1 MAQLKGTSV
10 VRDLLQCRRMMVPN
24 PRKGKKLSTRM
35 SRITSGYSRSTVVVT
50 FERPKNTNRKT
61 EVVEN
66 PSCPISLSFFNSNSP
81 PVRPEGDTFK
91 GHLDSESAAR
101 PALLSRSVLGHW
113 GHLLLHCLSL
123 SIFLFHL
130 SPGPSASPSPS
141 RTQRSRRRRR
151 SALEVPRPLLALG
164 DQRRT
169 GHGWP
174 ARRGVVEYKDVRRS
188 SSFGIFFV
196 LSQSRRSS
204 RI

>member
-10 VRDLLQCRRMMVPN
+10 VRELLQCRSMMVPN

-101 PALLSRSVLGHW
+101 PALLCPVLFWAIGDIY
-113 GHLLLHCLSL
+113 CFTVSLSL
-123 SIFLFHL
+123 S
-130 SPGPSASPSPS
+130 
-141 RTQRSRRRRR
+141 
-151 SALEVPRPLLALG
+151 
-164 DQRRT
+164 
-169 GHGWP
+169 
-174 ARRGVVEYKDVRRS
+174 
-188 SSFGIFFV
+188 FFFT
-196 LSQSRRSS
+196 
-204 RI
+204 

>member
-1 MAQLKGTSV
+1 MSCIISGIRIS
-10 VRDLLQCRRMMVPN
+10 RPMLQ
-24 PRKGKKLSTRM
+24 
-35 SRITSGYSRSTVVVT
+35 
-50 FERPKNTNRKT
+50 ERPGMSGLTPEIQHGRRGLCVDSR
-61 EVVEN
+61 ESIL
-66 PSCPISLSFFNSNSP
+66 PPDISFFLSNSLAVSASAP
-81 PVRPEGDTFK
+81 HVSSARPEGDTFK

-141 RTQRSRRRRR
+141 RTQRSRRRI
-151 SALEVPRPLLALG
+151 ALEVPRPLLALG
-164 DQRRT
+164 DQRRA

-174 ARRGVVEYKDVRRS
+174 ARRC
-188 SSFGIFFV
+188 
-196 LSQSRRSS
+196 